1 MEGTRLKRRR
11 GRSSE
16 SRPRRR
22 RGPGPRA
29 RSSYLTWRVH
39 TSRLGTSSLDL
50 EHGKSQAES
59 FRVDDRPRACHKF
72 RIGRCG
78 ASSAPGAV
86 ARRPPPAA
94 DRLHRPHTHWTVT
107 RRRPIDS

>member
-59 FRVDDRPRACHKF
+59 FRVDDRLRTCHKF

-78 ASSAPGAV
+78 ASSAPGAQGQS
-86 ARRPPPAA
+86 PAA
-94 DRLHRPHTHWTVT
+94 
-107 RRRPIDS
+107 RRRPRTTCTGRTRTGR